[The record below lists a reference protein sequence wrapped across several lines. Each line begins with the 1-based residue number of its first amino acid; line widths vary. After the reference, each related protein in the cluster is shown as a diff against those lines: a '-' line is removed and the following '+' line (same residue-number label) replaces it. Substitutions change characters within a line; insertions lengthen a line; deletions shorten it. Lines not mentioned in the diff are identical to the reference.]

1 LVKSTQTDNEI
12 QDSILFYLWQEG
24 AWGECYTNYE
34 KMKRRLGMVIKNNG
48 KNTDKQLKKLV
59 NDRLVLKLKQGRT
72 YSLNHLY
79 RQTIEHRLIDA
90 GFII

>member
-1 LVKSTQTDNEI
+1 MTDMEI
-12 QDSILFYLWQEG
+12 QDTILFYLWQEG
-24 AWGECYTNYE
+24 AWGEAYE
-34 KMKRRLGMVIKNNG
+34 KMRKRLGMVVKNNG

-79 RQTIEHRLIDA
+79 RQTIEQRLVA
-90 GFII
+90 GEFPV

>member
-1 LVKSTQTDNEI
+1 LVKSTQTDKEI

-24 AWGECYTNYE
+24 AWGENYTNYE
-34 KMKRRLGMVIKNNG
+34 KMRRRLGMVVKNNG

-59 NDRLVLKLKQGRT
+59 NDRMVLKLKQGRT

-79 RQTIEHRLIDA
+79 RQTIEQRLIDA
-90 GFII
+90 DFTI

>member
-1 LVKSTQTDNEI
+1 LVKSTQTDKEI

-24 AWGECYTNYE
+24 AWGENYTNYE
-34 KMKRRLGMVIKNNG
+34 KMKRRLGMIIKNNG

-59 NDRLVLKLKQGRT
+59 NDRMVLKLKQGRT

-79 RQTIEHRLIDA
+79 RQTIEQRLIDA
-90 GFII
+90 DYAI

>member
-1 LVKSTQTDNEI
+1 MVKSTQTDKEI

-24 AWGECYTNYE
+24 AWGEAYTNYE
-34 KMKRRLGMVIKNNG
+34 KMRRRLGMVVKNNG

-59 NDRLVLKLKQGRT
+59 SDRLVLKLKQGRT

-79 RQTIEHRLIDA
+79 RNTIEERLIEA
-90 GFII
+90 EFTI

>member
-1 LVKSTQTDNEI
+1 MTDTEI
-12 QDSILFYLWQEG
+12 QDQVLFYLWQEG
-24 AWGECYTNYE
+24 AWGEDYTNYE
-34 KMKRRLGMVIKNNG
+34 KMRRRIGTVVKNNG

-79 RQTIEHRLIDA
+79 RNTIERRLVA
-90 GFII
+90 GEFLV

>member
-1 LVKSTQTDNEI
+1 MTDTEI
-12 QDSILFYLWQEG
+12 QDTILYYLWQEG
-24 AWGECYTNYE
+24 AWGESYTNYE
-34 KMKRRLGMVIKNNG
+34 KMRRRLGMVVKNNG

-79 RQTIEHRLIDA
+79 TNTIEERLIEA
-90 GFII
+90 EFSV

>member
-1 LVKSTQTDNEI
+1 MVKSTQTDKEI

-24 AWGECYTNYE
+24 AWGENYTNYE
-34 KMKRRLGMVIKNNG
+34 KMRRRLGMVVKNNG

-59 NDRLVLKLKQGRT
+59 NDRMVLKLKQGRT

-79 RQTIEHRLIDA
+79 RQTIEQRLIDA
-90 GFII
+90 DFTI

>member
-1 LVKSTQTDNEI
+1 MTDMEI
-12 QDSILFYLWQEG
+12 QDTILFYLWQED
-24 AWGECYTNYE
+24 AWGEAYTNYE
-34 KMKRRLGMVIKNNG
+34 KMRKRLGMVVKNNG

-79 RQTIEHRLIDA
+79 RQTIEQRLVA
-90 GFII
+90 GEFPV